1 VVDGLL
7 AAAET
12 AEMIAGKH
20 KQDADRKIAI
30 GDGPGASIS
39 RAIERELLGLAQ
51 ALRSR
56 AAGAVTGE
64 YVPIGNPGP
73 GWKRRRRATPITTGE
88 ITERIGVP
96 RRRARQRQSALMRW
110 WGKWFS

>member
-20 KQDADRKIAI
+20 AKDADRKIAL
-30 GDGPGASIS
+30 GDAAGASIS
-39 RAIERELLGLAQ
+39 RAVERELVGLAQ

-56 AAGAVTGE
+56 ASGAITGE

-73 GWKRRRRATPITTGE
+73 GWRRRRRATPVITGE
-88 ITERIGVP
+88 ITERVRIP
-96 RRRARQRQSALMRW
+96 RRRQRKSVLLRLF
-110 WGKWFS
+110 GRWFS